1 MKLKKT
7 NFIIV
12 TVVLLFWLLLALA
25 AWINP
30 SQEISL
36 SERRLLQQAPKLEP
50 GSVASG
56 QFMRDF
62 EDYAKDQFPVR
73 DTFRSLKALT
83 RYYALA
89 QADNNDIYIV
99 DGYAS
104 KLEFPLKENSVN
116 KAAAKFRA
124 IYEEYIRDTDSKI
137 YLSVIP
143 DKNYYLA
150 EKHGYPAMD
159 YDRLFAL
166 IRQDV
171 DFAEYIDITDQ
182 LTITDYYKSDLHWK
196 QENLAAVVE
205 KIAGA
210 LGVSDQLTGDFT
222 NQLHDKVFTGVYA
235 GQSALPLQPDRIV
248 YLTNKA
254 TASSTVYNAESG
266 LYTPVYDLE
275 KLDGRDPYDV
285 YLSGAVPLLVIENP
299 AADTERE
306 LVIFRDSFAS
316 SLAPL
321 LLEGYAKI
329 TLVDIRYMSSSLI
342 GNYVSFSN
350 QDVLFLY
357 NTLILNSSEMLK

>member
-7 NFIIV
+7 DFIIV
-12 TVVLLFWLLLALA
+12 AVVLLLWLLLALV

-50 GSVASG
+50 DSVASG

-62 EDYAKDQFPVR
+62 EDYAKDQFPAR
-73 DTFRSLKALT
+73 DTFRSFKAIS
-83 RYYALA
+83 RYYVLA

-124 IYEEYIRDTDSKI
+124 IYEEYIKDTDSKV

-150 EKHGYPAMD
+150 EKHGYPVMD
-159 YDRLFAL
+159 YDRLFSL
-166 IRQDV
+166 MQEGM
-171 DFAEYIDITDQ
+171 DFAEYIDITGE
-182 LTITDYYKSDLHWK
+182 LTIEDYYKSDLHWK
-196 QENLAAVVE
+196 QENIAAVVD
-205 KIAGA
+205 KIAGV
-210 LGVSDQLTGDFT
+210 LGVSEELTHKFT
-222 NQLHDKVFTGVYA
+222 EQVEDKVFSGVYA

-248 YLTNKA
+248 YLTNDA
-254 TASSTVYNAESG
+254 TENSIVYNAETE
-266 LYTPVYDLE
+266 LYGPVYDLE
-275 KLDGRDPYDV
+275 KLGGRDPYDV

-299 AADTERE
+299 TAATDRE

-329 TLVDIRYMSSSLI
+329 TLIDIRYINSSLI
-342 GNYVSFSN
+342 GNYISFSN